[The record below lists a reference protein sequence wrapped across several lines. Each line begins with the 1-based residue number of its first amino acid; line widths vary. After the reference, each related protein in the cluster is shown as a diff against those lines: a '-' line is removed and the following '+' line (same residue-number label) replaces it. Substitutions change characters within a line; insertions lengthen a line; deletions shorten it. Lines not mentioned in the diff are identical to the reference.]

1 LPTGVK
7 YPLHTKED
15 PHLRSVWDLAGYAV
29 WATDTEMGLLE
40 GFTMDRESWHLGYLN
55 VKSGDWLQSRSV
67 LVPTRWVKSVSWANR
82 RIDLLHAREEV

>member
-1 LPTGVK
+1 
-7 YPLHTKED
+7 
-15 PHLRSVWDLAGYAV
+15 
-29 WATDTEMGLLE
+29 MGLLE